1 MANFNPLMASE
12 RANEAR
18 LKSASEF
25 GRGEMS
31 EGSELH
37 ETLLRGALY
46 GVMELAAGVDG
57 SDVLAH
63 LPFNVHN
70 YYNQEQR
77 DAVAALAD
85 FLAGKLAAIRP
96 DEASAAR
103 VLRELVRNQR
113 M

>member
-18 LKSASEF
+18 LKNAAEF
-25 GRGEMS
+25 GRSEMS

-37 ETLLRGALY
+37 KTLLRGALY

-57 SDVLAH
+57 SEMLAH
-63 LPFNVHN
+63 LPFNIPN
-70 YYNQEQR
+70 YYHQQQR

-85 FLAGKLAAIRP
+85 YLAGKLEAIRP

-103 VLRELVRNQR
+103 VLRELVRHRR